1 MMKKKEFALII
12 WDEIKGLYPLAQTLL
27 DYETRFELLIAV
39 ILSAQTTDA
48 GVNKI
53 TPRLFALYPDAVAL
67 SNAPQHSVETIIH
80 STGFYRAKAANI
92 IATSKKLVER
102 HEGQVPVEM
111 SDLTALPGVG
121 RKTANVIRGA
131 LWHKPAIIVDTHFR
145 RVCQRLNLTENQDPD
160 KIEKDLE
167 KLIPED
173 IHTAFSMAIHRHGR
187 KYCKARK
194 PECISC
200 PLNQLCPSSEGF

>member
-1 MMKKKEFALII
+1 MKKKDHADNV
-12 WDEIKGLYPLAQTLL
+12 WNNIKGLYTLDQTLL
-27 DYETRFELLIAV
+27 DYNTRFELLIAV
-39 ILSAQTTDA
+39 ILSARTTDA

-67 SNAPQHSVETIIH
+67 AEAPQHSVETIIH

-92 IATSKKLVER
+92 IAASKMLVER
-102 HEGQVPVEM
+102 YVGQVPEEM
-111 SDLTALPGVG
+111 SELTDLPGVG

-131 LWHKPAIIVDTHFR
+131 LWKKPAIIVDTHFR

-160 KIEKDLE
+160 KIEKDLK
-167 KLIPED
+167 KLIPEENQ
-173 IHTAFSMAIHRHGR
+173 TSFSMAINRHGR

-194 PECISC
+194 PDCINC
-200 PLNQLCPSSEGF
+200 PLNQLCPSAEGF